1 MAMSST
7 GTGGHNRPVTE
18 TVTNQAASGADAR
31 TARLAAALA
40 PRLAMLRAVADEGG
54 VTRAAAAL
62 GMPQPTVSRW
72 LAVLSEELGT
82 PVTVRDGRGV
92 RLSRPGALLAD
103 AAGQALRALENG
115 CRAVAEELDPSHG
128 RVVLAFLHTMGELRV
143 PQLLR
148 TFRAERPHVRFTLI
162 QGRHE
167 DLLERVRTGAAD
179 LALTAPPPTGSDFDY
194 IEVEQ
199 QPVVLAVPIDH
210 RLARRRS
217 VRMAELADE
226 PFIGMKAGFGM
237 RKITDELCAAEGF
250 RPRLAFEGENLDTV
264 RGLVAAG
271 LGVSL
276 TPVTS
281 PAPPRGVAEIPLRPP
296 VVRRIGL
303 VWAADRPLP
312 PAVAAFRD
320 FALRAAGDAIG
331 PGAARG

>member
-1 MAMSST
+1 MSCT
-7 GTGGHNRPVTE
+7 GTGGQNRPVTE
-18 TVTNQAASGADAR
+18 TVTNQPGADAR
-31 TARLAAALA
+31 AARLATALA
-40 PRLAMLRAVADEGG
+40 PRLAVLRAVADEGR

-92 RLSRPGALLAD
+92 RLSRPGALLAE
-103 AAGQALRALENG
+103 AARQALRALENG
-115 CRAVAEELDPSHG
+115 CRGVAEEIDPSHG
-128 RVVLAFLHTMGELRV
+128 QVALAFLHTMGELRV
-143 PQLLR
+143 PELLR
-148 TFRAERPHVRFTLI
+148 TFRAEHPHVRFTLI

-179 LALTAPPPTGSDFDY
+179 LALTAPPPTGSEFEY
-194 IEVEQ
+194 TEVEQ
-199 QPVVLAVPIDH
+199 QPVVLAVPTDH

-217 VRMAELADE
+217 VRIAELTE
-226 PFIGMKAGFGM
+226 EQFIGMKAGFGM
-237 RKITDELCAAEGF
+237 RRITDELCSAEGF

-276 TPVTS
+276 IPVTA
-281 PAPPRGVAEIPLRPP
+281 PAPPRGVAEIPLRPRA
-296 VVRRIGL
+296 VRRIGL

-320 FALRAAGDAIG
+320 FALRAGGDTG
-331 PGAARG
+331 PGVARRPSG